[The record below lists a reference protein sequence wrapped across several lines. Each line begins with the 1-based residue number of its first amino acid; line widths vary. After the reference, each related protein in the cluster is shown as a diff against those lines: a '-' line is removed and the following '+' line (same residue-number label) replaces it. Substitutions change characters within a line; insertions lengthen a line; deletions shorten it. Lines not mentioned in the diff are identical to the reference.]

1 MYKVLLADDEKMELA
16 ALSDIVSRA
25 YGEKV
30 QIYEANKGTSAVSTA
45 LEQQVDIII
54 MDVKMPGMNGLE
66 AAKEILSKLPLC
78 KIIIHTGYTYFSY
91 AKECVRLGAVGLLV
105 KPCMSEEII
114 AEVDHAMQE
123 VDKARQTQSSR
134 HEETEKLRRLR
145 SYAKRE
151 MVGAIVYSASDDAVI
166 ETYLDMLELHFTR
179 AVAGMI
185 FYSDSNEARKNG
197 VFEQIKSCLSEE
209 SRALC
214 CYYERHARLYYLV
227 LETDPAFD
235 ISEAVRNAEAFC
247 EGEESFIASHSQ
259 TLFRLSDLFG
269 AFSSLRVLKTRGE
282 SREPALSSME
292 RFRMEEQMSADLRE
306 RKYLEALRRLEV
318 LMENIPDTARDMRQR
333 FLGLMVL
340 LQRSVFDQAEL
351 PDAYARYPRLED
363 CGRAYEC
370 RKVVLDYAQE
380 VIGIL
385 TEQQGGGEPDWI
397 ARTRSFIEENY
408 QQNLSLDEVAH
419 RVSFSPF
426 YFSKLFKKAFGLSFI
441 EYLTHL
447 RIERAKS
454 LLAQGMSVREVS
466 DIVGF
471 TEPNYFTRVFK
482 KETGL
487 TPSNYQKNANSAKIC

>member
-1 MYKVLLADDEKMELA
+1 MYKVLLADDEKMELT

-25 YGEKV
+25 YGDKV
-30 QIYEANKGTSAVSTA
+30 QLFLAGNGTAAVSMA
-45 LEQQVDIII
+45 IENQIDIII
-54 MDVKMPGMNGLE
+54 MDVKMPGMSGLE
-66 AAKEILSKLPLC
+66 AAKEILSKLPVC

-91 AKECVRLGAVGLLV
+91 AKECVKLGAVGLLV
-105 KPCMSEEII
+105 KPCISEEII
-114 AEVDHAMQE
+114 AEVDHAMEE
-123 VDKARQTQSSR
+123 VDKTRQTQSSR
-134 HEETEKLRRLR
+134 SEENEKMRRLR

-179 AVAGMI
+179 AIAGMV
-185 FYSDSNEARKNG
+185 FYNGTDEVRKKD
-197 VFEQIKSCLSEE
+197 VFERIKSFLSEE
-209 SRALC
+209 DRALC

-227 LETDPAFD
+227 FETDPAFD
-235 ISEAVRNAEAFC
+235 ISKAVQEAEAFC
-247 EGEESFIASHSQ
+247 GDEESFIASHSQ
-259 TLFRLSDLFG
+259 ILYRLSDLFS

-292 RFRMEEQMSADLRE
+292 RFRMEEQMSSDLRE

-318 LMENIPDTARDMRQR
+318 LMENIPDSARDMRQR

-351 PDAYARYPRLED
+351 PDAYAMYPRLED
-363 CGRAYEC
+363 CAQAYEC

-380 VIGIL
+380 IIGIL
-385 TEQQGGGEPDWI
+385 TEQQGIGEPDWI
-397 ARTRSFIEENY
+397 ARTRAYIEENY

-454 LLAQGMSVREVS
+454 LLMQGMSVREAS

-487 TPSNYQKNANSAKIC
+487 TPSSYQKNANSAKNC